1 MWKEAFKNSSIVLF
15 GVILSRFFVFF
26 YNMLIIRELSVA
38 DYALFAFAMAVFN
51 WVLVFSHFDLYAA
64 VSRYVSRSMALGKM
78 EHAWSYYRHASIM
91 AGFFALL
98 GIVVALLIANR
109 RGYPFFVLVVFFTGL
124 LPMALLTVNDGYLK
138 GLEKFGY
145 SALVEI
151 TGGLSKLVV
160 LGLAL
165 LIMGTVELSD
175 VMMLFLLASLLMFTV
190 SNICIHRV
198 KVNVTSKAI
207 RFKTATAG
215 ALFSYS
221 KWVCFTDLMNTGIL
235 LSGNLI
241 LSYHNYK
248 DLALFNVVILIYS
261 IFQIGFGA
269 ITTVLIPQVSRRSA
283 NNEVV
288 RLLGLREFV
297 LVALT
302 TSALIVGLLSFP
314 WRQELL
320 LLLFNKPEYK
330 DAFVYLAIL
339 LLAFPFRLLTM
350 TNKGIVQGI
359 GQPKRIAYA
368 SLVTLITHTLLFIP
382 FYQLFALTGA
392 MIAMVCAYL
401 VEFVMTWVATRKALA
416 QQSLPRSVVDNTP
429 V

>member
-1 MWKEAFKNSSIVLF
+1 
-15 GVILSRFFVFF
+15 
-26 YNMLIIRELSVA
+26 MLIIRELSVA

-241 LSYHNYK
+241 LSYHNHK